1 MPPLSDALDGESSGV
16 MVRPHVDPAHVLP
29 QIVDAV
35 RRIFLFSKIMYL
47 NRFRSSLGLPLATAI
62 LVIPDLLFL
71 FGVDRNG
78 GLPLA

>member
-1 MPPLSDALDGESSGV
+1 
-16 MVRPHVDPAHVLP
+16 MVRPHIDPAYILP

-35 RRIFLFSKIMYL
+35 GRILLFSKIMYL
-47 NRFRSSLGLPLATAI
+47 NRFRFSPGLPLATAV
-62 LVIPDLLFL
+62 LVIPYLLFL